1 MHGAQSS
8 LCPMLKNKKMSKK
21 LKIGLFGFGVV
32 GQGLNDIIS
41 SQNLNLEV
49 VKIAIKNADKQRSLP
64 ASLFTT
70 SHDEILDNPEI
81 NTIVELIDDAEAAFK
96 IVKKALSSGKNV
108 VSANKKMIATHL
120 QELVRLQADYGTSL
134 LYEGAVCGSIPIIR
148 NLEEYYDNELLHG
161 ISGIFNGS
169 SNYILSKIF
178 NEGLAYD
185 TALKQAQELGFAE
198 TDPILDVGGFDPKFK
213 LTIATAHAYGLF
225 IKPDNILN
233 VGIQNLSDNDVQ
245 YAKEKNY
252 KIKLVPTAR
261 KISTKQVV
269 TFVLPKFVKADDFLY
284 NVENEYNGVTVQAA
298 FADKQFFFGKGA
310 GGHPTGAAVLSDIA
324 ALRYDYRYEYKKY
337 NQQNGLIHTDKVNI
351 EVYLRY
357 VHEYTVDKL
366 QVENIVERF
375 SRNDYKYVIG
385 SVSLKNLIAN
395 KDLLIQKDVFIAQ
408 TGKLNYSEE
417 AIKAIAEESNTL
429 TNF

>member
-1 MHGAQSS
+1 
-8 LCPMLKNKKMSKK
+8 MSKK

-32 GQGLNDIIS
+32 GQGLHDIIRG
-41 SQNLNLEV
+41 QDLNLEI
-49 VKIAIKNADKQRSLP
+49 VKIAIKNADKKRSLD
-64 ASLFTT
+64 AHLFTT
-70 SHDEILDNPEI
+70 DHDEILGNEEI
-81 NTIVELIDDAEAAFK
+81 NTIVELIDDADAAFTITK
-96 IVKKALSSGKNV
+96 RALISGKNV
-108 VSANKKMIATHL
+108 VSANKKMIALHLAELVAL
-120 QELVRLQADYGTSL
+120 QEQYGASL

-178 NEGLAYD
+178 NENMEYGV
-185 TALKQAQELGFAE
+185 ALKQAQDLGFAE
-198 TDPILDVGGFDPKFK
+198 TDPIMDVGGYDPKFK
-213 LTIATAHAYGLF
+213 LAIATAHAYGLF
-225 IKPDNILN
+225 IDPDKILN
-233 VGIQNLSDNDVQ
+233 VGIQNLSDNDIR
-245 YAKEKNY
+245 YAREKNF

-261 KISTKQVV
+261 KISTKQVI
-269 TFVLPKFVKADDFLY
+269 TYVLPKFVKSDDFLY

-337 NQQNGLIHTDKVNI
+337 HQHNGLVHTDNVNI

-357 VHEYTVDKL
+357 THEYTVEKL
-366 QVENIVERF
+366 QIENISERF

-385 SVSLKNLIAN
+385 NVSLKNLLAN
-395 KDLLIQKDVFIAQ
+395 RDLLEQKDIFIAH
-408 TGKLNYSEE
+408 TGRYTYTEQQIQIVSEE
-417 AIKAIAEESNTL
+417 EVLFN
-429 TNF
+429 

>member
-1 MHGAQSS
+1 
-8 LCPMLKNKKMSKK
+8 MSKK
-21 LKIGLFGFGVV
+21 LKIGLFGFGIV
-32 GQGLNDIIS
+32 GQGLLDIIRG
-41 SQNLNLEV
+41 QDLNIEI
-49 VKIAIKNADKQRSLP
+49 VKIGIKTPGKQRSLD

-70 SHDEILDNPEI
+70 NHAEILDNPEI
-81 NTIVELIDDAEAAFK
+81 NTIVELIDDAEAAYE
-96 IVKKALSSGKNV
+96 IVKHALIHGKNV

-120 QELVRLQADYGTSL
+120 AELVELQATYGSSL

-178 NEGLAYD
+178 NENLAYEL
-185 TALKQAQELGFAE
+185 ALKQAQDLGFAE
-198 TDPILDVGGFDPKFK
+198 SNPILDVGGYDPKFK
-213 LTIATAHAYGLF
+213 LAIATAHAYGLF
-225 IKPDNILN
+225 INPDKILN
-233 VGIQNLSDNDVQ
+233 VGIQNLSEHDIR
-245 YAKEKNY
+245 YAREKNF

-269 TFVLPKFVKADDFLY
+269 TYVLPKFVKSDDFLY

-337 NQQNGLIHTDKVNI
+337 NQRNGLIHTDNVNI

-357 VHEYTVDKL
+357 THEYTLEKL
-366 QVENIVERF
+366 KIDHITERF
-375 SRNDYKYVIG
+375 SRDDYRYVIG
-385 SVSLKNLIAN
+385 NVSLKSLLAN
-395 KDLLIQKDVFIAQ
+395 RLLLEQKDVFIAHTGRYTYTEQQIQ
-408 TGKLNYSEE
+408 TV
-417 AIKAIAEESNTL
+417 AEEEVLFN
-429 TNF
+429 

>member
-1 MHGAQSS
+1 
-8 LCPMLKNKKMSKK
+8 MSKK

-32 GQGLNDIIS
+32 GQGLHDIIRG
-41 SQNLNLEV
+41 QDLNLEI
-49 VKIAIKNADKQRSLP
+49 VKIAIKNPEKKRTLDAH
-64 ASLFTT
+64 LFTT
-70 SHDEILDNPEI
+70 DHDELLNDTEI
-81 NTIVELIDDAEAAFK
+81 NTIVELIDDADIAFN
-96 IVKKALSSGKNV
+96 IVKKALTTGKNV

-120 QELVRLQADYGTSL
+120 SELVELQEKHGTSL

-178 NEGLAYD
+178 NENLEYGV
-185 TALKQAQELGFAE
+185 ALKQAQDLGFAE
-198 TDPILDVGGFDPKFK
+198 TNPILDVGGYDPKFK
-213 LTIATAHAYGLF
+213 LAIATAHAYGLF
-225 IKPDNILN
+225 INPDKILN
-233 VGIQNLSDNDVQ
+233 IGIQNLSDNDIQ
-245 YAKEKNY
+245 YAKEKNF

-269 TFVLPKFVKADDFLY
+269 TYVLPKFVKSEDFLF

-337 NQQNGLIHTDKVNI
+337 HQNNGLIHTDNVNI

-357 VHEYTVDKL
+357 THEYTVEKL

-385 SVSLKNLIAN
+385 NVSLKTLLAN
-395 KDLLIQKDVFIAQ
+395 WDMLEQKDVFIAH
-408 TGKLNYSEE
+408 TGRYTYTEQQIQRVSEE
-417 AIKAIAEESNTL
+417 EILFN
-429 TNF
+429 

>member
-1 MHGAQSS
+1 
-8 LCPMLKNKKMSKK
+8 MSKK

-32 GQGLNDIIS
+32 GQGLHDIIRG
-41 SQNLNLEV
+41 QNLNLEV
-49 VKIAIKNADKQRSLP
+49 VKIAIKNPEKKRSLD
-64 ASLFTT
+64 AQLFTT
-70 SHDEILDNPEI
+70 FHDEILNNPEI
-81 NTIVELIDDAEAAFK
+81 NTIVELIDDADVAFQ
-96 IVKKALSSGKNV
+96 IVKKALSNGKHV
-108 VSANKKMIATHL
+108 VSANKKMIAIHL
-120 QELVRLQADYGTSL
+120 EELVQLQAKYGTSL

-178 NEGLAYD
+178 NEGLAYE
-185 TALKQAQELGFAE
+185 TALKQAQDLGFAE
-198 TDPILDVGGFDPKFK
+198 TDPILDVGGYDPKYK
-213 LTIATAHAYGLF
+213 LAIATAHAYGLF
-225 IKPDNILN
+225 INPNHILN
-233 VGIQNLSDNDVQ
+233 VGIQNISDADIQ
-245 YAKEKNY
+245 YAREKNF

-337 NQQNGLIHTDKVNI
+337 HQLNGLIHTDKVSI
-351 EVYLRY
+351 EVYIRY
-357 VHEYTVDKL
+357 VHEYTIEKL
-366 QVENIVERF
+366 QVENISERF
-375 SRNDYKYVIG
+375 SRNEYKYVIG
-385 SVSLKNLIAN
+385 SVSLKNLIAHR
-395 KDLLIQKDVFIAQ
+395 DLLLNKDVFIAQ
-408 TGKLNYSEE
+408 TGKLSYSQQDI
-417 AIKAIAEESNTL
+417 AAIAEEGILAN
-429 TNF
+429 

>member
-1 MHGAQSS
+1 
-8 LCPMLKNKKMSKK
+8 MSKK

-32 GQGLNDIIS
+32 GQGLHDIIRG
-41 SQNLNLEV
+41 QNLNLEV
-49 VKIAIKNADKQRSLP
+49 VKIAIKNPDKKRSLD
-64 ASLFTT
+64 AHLFTT

-96 IVKKALSSGKNV
+96 IVKKALSNGKNV

-120 QELVRLQADYGTSL
+120 EELVQLQAENGTSL

-185 TALKQAQELGFAE
+185 TALKQAQDLGFAE
-198 TDPILDVGGFDPKFK
+198 TDPILDVGGYDPKFK

-225 IKPDNILN
+225 INPDKILN
-233 VGIQNLSDNDVQ
+233 VGIQNISDADIQ
-245 YAKEKNY
+245 YAREKNF

-269 TFVLPKFVKADDFLY
+269 TYVLPKFVKADDFLF

-337 NQQNGLIHTDKVNI
+337 HQQNGLIHTDRVSI

-357 VHEYTVDKL
+357 VHEYTVEKL
-366 QVENIVERF
+366 EVENISERF

-385 SVSLKNLIAN
+385 SISLKNLIAN
-395 KDLLIQKDVFIAQ
+395 RDLLLNKDVFIAQ
-408 TGKLNYSEE
+408 TGKLTYSQQDI
-417 AIKAIAEESNTL
+417 AAIAEEGILAN
-429 TNF
+429 

>member
-1 MHGAQSS
+1 
-8 LCPMLKNKKMSKK
+8 MSKK

-32 GQGLNDIIS
+32 GQGLHDIIRG
-41 SQNLNLEV
+41 QNLNLEI
-49 VKIAIKNADKQRSLP
+49 VKIAIKNPDKKRTLD
-64 ASLFTT
+64 AHLFTT
-70 SHDEILDNPEI
+70 DHNEILSNPEI
-81 NTIVELIDDAEAAFK
+81 NTIVELIDDADAAFN
-96 IVKKALSSGKNV
+96 ITKAALQSGKNV

-120 QELVRLQADYGTSL
+120 AELVELQAKHGTSL

-185 TALKQAQELGFAE
+185 TALKQAQDLGFAE
-198 TDPILDVGGFDPKFK
+198 TNPILDVGGYDPKFK

-225 IKPDNILN
+225 INPDKILN
-233 VGIQNLSDNDVQ
+233 VGIQNISEADIQ
-245 YAKEKNY
+245 YAREKNF

-337 NQQNGLIHTDKVNI
+337 HQQNGLIHTDKVSI

-357 VHEYTVDKL
+357 VHEYTVEKL
-366 QVENIVERF
+366 EIENISERF

-385 SVSLKNLIAN
+385 SISLKNLIAN
-395 KDLLIQKDVFIAQ
+395 RELLLNKDVFIAQ
-408 TGKLNYSEE
+408 TGKLTYSQQDI
-417 AIKAIAEESNTL
+417 AAIAEEGVFAN
-429 TNF
+429 

>member
-1 MHGAQSS
+1 
-8 LCPMLKNKKMSKK
+8 MSKK

-32 GQGLNDIIS
+32 GQGLLDIIRG
-41 SQNLNLEV
+41 QDLNLEII
-49 VKIAIKNADKQRSLP
+49 KIAIKNPEKKRTLDAH
-64 ASLFTT
+64 LFTT
-70 SHDEILDNPEI
+70 DHDELLNNSEI
-81 NTIVELIDDAEAAFK
+81 NTIVELIDDADAAYN
-96 IVKKALSSGKNV
+96 IVKRALISGKNV

-120 QELVRLQADYGTSL
+120 AELVELQNKHDASL

-178 NEGLAYD
+178 NENLEYGV
-185 TALKQAQELGFAE
+185 ALKQAQDLGFAE
-198 TDPILDVGGFDPKFK
+198 SNPILDVGGYDPKFK
-213 LTIATAHAYGLF
+213 LAIATAHAYGLF
-225 IKPDNILN
+225 INPDNILN
-233 VGIQNLSDNDVQ
+233 VGIQHLSENDIR
-245 YAKEKNY
+245 YAREKNF

-269 TFVLPKFVKADDFLY
+269 TYVLPKFVKSDDFLY

-324 ALRYDYRYEYKKY
+324 ALRYDYRYEYRKY
-337 NQQNGLIHTDKVNI
+337 NQHNGLLHTDDVNL

-357 VHEYTVDKL
+357 THEYTVEKL
-366 QVENIVERF
+366 QIENIVERF
-375 SRNDYKYVIG
+375 SRDDYKYVIG
-385 SVSLKNLIAN
+385 NVNLKNLIAN
-395 KDLLIQKDVFIAQ
+395 WALLEQKDVFIAH
-408 TGKLNYSEE
+408 TGKYTYTEKQIE
-417 AIKAIAEESNTL
+417 ALAQEGVLLS
-429 TNF
+429 

>member
-1 MHGAQSS
+1 
-8 LCPMLKNKKMSKK
+8 MSKK

-32 GQGLNDIIS
+32 GQGLHDIIRG
-41 SQNLNLEV
+41 QDLNLEI
-49 VKIAIKNADKQRSLP
+49 VKIAIKNPEKKRSLD
-64 ASLFTT
+64 AHLFTT
-70 SHDEILDNPEI
+70 NHDEILDNSEI
-81 NTIVELIDDAEAAFK
+81 NTIVELIDDAEVAYN
-96 IVKKALSSGKNV
+96 IVKRALISGKNV

-120 QELVRLQADYGTSL
+120 AELVELQEKHNSSL

-178 NEGLAYD
+178 NENLEYGV
-185 TALKQAQELGFAE
+185 ALKQAQDLGFAE
-198 TDPILDVGGFDPKFK
+198 SNPILDVGGYDPKFK
-213 LTIATAHAYGLF
+213 LAIATAHAYGLF
-225 IKPDNILN
+225 IDPNKILN
-233 VGIQNLSDNDVQ
+233 IGIQNLSEHDIK
-245 YAKEKNY
+245 YAREKNF

-261 KISTKQVV
+261 KISTKQIV
-269 TFVLPKFVKADDFLY
+269 TYVLPKFVKSDDFLF

-337 NQQNGLIHTDKVNI
+337 HQHNGLVHTDNVNI

-357 VHEYTVDKL
+357 THEYTLDKL
-366 QVENIVERF
+366 QVDNIIERF
-375 SRNDYKYVIG
+375 SRNDYKYIIG
-385 SVSLKNLIAN
+385 NVSLKSLLAN
-395 KDLLIQKDVFIAQ
+395 RDLLEQKDIFIAH
-408 TGKLNYSEE
+408 TGRYTYTDQQVLKISEE
-417 AIKAIAEESNTL
+417 EVLFN
-429 TNF
+429 

>member
-1 MHGAQSS
+1 
-8 LCPMLKNKKMSKK
+8 MSKK

-32 GQGLNDIIS
+32 GQGLHDIIKG
-41 SQNLNLEV
+41 QNLNLEII
-49 VKIAIKNADKQRSLP
+49 KIAIKNPEKRRTLDAH
-64 ASLFTT
+64 LFTT

-81 NTIVELIDDAEAAFK
+81 NTIVELIDDAEVAYRIA
-96 IVKKALSSGKNV
+96 KKALSSGKNV
-108 VSANKKMIATHL
+108 VSANKKMIANHLEELVHL
-120 QELVRLQADYGTSL
+120 QEKHGTSL

-178 NEGLAYD
+178 NQGASYQS
-185 TALKQAQELGFAE
+185 ALKEAQDLGFAE
-198 TDPILDVGGFDPKFK
+198 TNPILDVGGYDPKFK

-225 IKPDNILN
+225 LNPDKILN
-233 VGIQNLSDNDVQ
+233 IGIQNLNDADIK

-261 KISTKQVV
+261 KISTQQII
-269 TFVLPKFVKADDFLY
+269 TFVLPKFVKNDDFLY

-298 FADKQFFFGKGA
+298 FADQQFFFGKGA

-337 NQQNGLIHTDKVNI
+337 HQQNGLVHTDKVKLEI
-351 EVYLRY
+351 YLRY
-357 VHEYTVDKL
+357 AHEYTVEKIGL
-366 QVENIVERF
+366 ESISERF
-375 SRNDYKYVIG
+375 TRNDYKYVIG
-385 SVSLKNLIAN
+385 VVTLKNLLEN
-395 KDLLIQKDVFIAQ
+395 KEILTNKDVFIAH
-408 TGKLNYSEE
+408 TGRIIYTEE
-417 AIKAIAEESNTL
+417 LVKTVAQEEILVN
-429 TNF
+429 

>member
-1 MHGAQSS
+1 
-8 LCPMLKNKKMSKK
+8 MSKK

-32 GQGLNDIIS
+32 GQGLHDIIRG
-41 SQNLNLEV
+41 QDLNLEII
-49 VKIAIKNADKQRSLP
+49 KIAIKNPEKKRTLDAH
-64 ASLFTT
+64 LFTT
-70 SHDEILDNPEI
+70 DHDEILNNSEI
-81 NTIVELIDDAEAAFK
+81 NTIVELIDDADAAYS
-96 IVKKALSSGKNV
+96 IVKRALISGKNV

-120 QELVRLQADYGTSL
+120 AELVELQEKHDASL

-178 NEGLAYD
+178 NENLEYGV
-185 TALKQAQELGFAE
+185 ALKQAQDLGFAE
-198 TDPILDVGGFDPKFK
+198 TDPIMDVGGYDPKFK
-213 LTIATAHAYGLF
+213 LAIATAHAYGLF
-225 IKPDNILN
+225 INPDKILN
-233 VGIQNLSDNDVQ
+233 VGIQNLSDNDIR
-245 YAKEKNY
+245 YAREKNY

-269 TFVLPKFVKADDFLY
+269 TYVLPKFVKSDDFLF

-337 NQQNGLIHTDKVNI
+337 HQHNGLIHTDDVNL

-357 VHEYTVDKL
+357 VHEYTVEKL
-366 QVENIVERF
+366 QIENIVERF
-375 SRNDYKYVIG
+375 SRDDYKYVIG
-385 SVSLKNLIAN
+385 NVSLKSLIAN
-395 KDLLIQKDVFIAQ
+395 RGLLEQKEVFIAH
-408 TGKLNYSEE
+408 TGKYTYTEQQ
-417 AIKAIAEESNTL
+417 IKSLAAEGVL
-429 TNF
+429 LG